1 MKKWSK
7 KKKNHHSASV
17 SGAACIVCR
26 PLLEKAAGNL

>member
-1 MKKWSK
+1 MKKMEQK
-7 KKKNHHSASV
+7 EKNHHSASV